1 MPQSHPTIK
10 CSSKKGNH
18 RKTVFRLL
26 PFHLQLLQSF
36 NVLRPPGHSGEL
48 HFGAEVVERKPWKK
62 NFHAYFIPKHVRI
75 SFTLRTLPDVKH
87 LSSEH
92 LPNFQSNMYIYIYV
106 RIDYALLHFD
116 SLPATRTKS
125 SSLSRSLLHSHRC
138 FLGSIL
144 ERSAVESRKQ
154 IDALKNKNDS
164 YMII

>member
-1 MPQSHPTIK
+1 MS
-10 CSSKKGNH
+10 
-18 RKTVFRLL
+18 RLL

-62 NFHAYFIPKHVRI
+62 SFHAYFIPKHVRI

-92 LPNFQSNMYIYIYV
+92 LPNFQSNVYIYIIYV
-106 RIDYALLHFD
+106 CIDYALLHCD

-125 SSLSRSLLHSHRC
+125 SSLSLSLSLALSPLLSRLILRKECSRITQTDRC
-138 FLGSIL
+138 SEKIK
-144 ERSAVESRKQ
+144 R
-154 IDALKNKNDS
+154 
-164 YMII
+164 